1 MSCYSYWVR
10 VFLSIRHLSSLSL
23 SQISFS
29 LTLYLSFSFYIS
41 LSPPTHTLANYTLLL
56 HLLKLITPLYHY
68 SATITCRTQKVVGTQ
83 NGLQITGPVKLQIDQ
98 ALYTAD
104 KTENGRIFT
113 YIDVPT
119 VNKVTPT
126 DSIAE

>member
-23 SQISFS
+23 S
-29 LTLYLSFSFYIS
+29 LYIS

-56 HLLKLITPLYHY
+56 LHLLKLITHLYHY
-68 SATITCRTQKVVGTQ
+68 SATITCRTQEVVGTQ